1 MDRRSALAA
10 MASLSIISPI
20 GGALAQATGAP
31 RSAAVPARLT
41 LGAAINKAGR
51 QRMLSQRMAKAYAQM
66 GLGLLP
72 DRAFKIMNESM
83 TLFDAHQTE
92 LAAFAPT
99 ADIAK
104 TYAELARLQLELA
117 GLRAER
123 DKAQSVANTASTLLT
138 SEKVTQERLTVQVKN
153 LEADNR
159 RLRDDL
165 GFFEKL
171 IPTTGVGGIAI
182 RSLQAQVEQGRVVKW
197 QVLVIQAVKDP
208 VEFSGRLE
216 LSFVGVQN
224 GKPWAAALPG
234 GPQVFKLKQYGRL
247 DGVFDLPPHAV
258 IKEVS
263 ARVLDGSVTKAVQT
277 VKL

>member
-1 MDRRSALAA
+1 MRLRLLLRRLTVSAPRMAVRSAL
-10 MASLSIISPI
+10 PW
-20 GGALAQATGAP
+20 P
-31 RSAAVPARLT
+31 FRWAVVAVVA
-41 LGAAINKAGR
+41 GFCAAI
-51 QRMLSQRMAKAYAQM
+51 
-66 GLGLLP
+66 GLW
-72 DRAFKIMNESM
+72 AFEFGK
-83 TLFDAHQTE
+83 
-92 LAAFAPT
+92 
-99 ADIAK
+99 DIAGLDRGSKAEMQK

-197 QVLVIQAVKDP
+197 QILVIQAVKDP